1 MTKNCFIVDTRII
14 SNPTFTW
21 TMNPPVQWTYPEQNA
36 IQLGSNLP
44 GQPITQIDAQN
55 NANGAITASVLE
67 ALNNLAIPTTGVR
80 VIPTYTPPMVNDCQ
94 KASTATGTQI
104 GQQFGIVEQGA
115 VIYLA
120 SSTAVI
126 SQANCQARSF
136 LPTTNPLTLTSFVQ
150 SASAQVQG
158 VTGSVFQFQ
167 QVAQQMMV
175 YLNFNSRV
183 RFVTEVMVS

>member
-1 MTKNCFIVDTRII
+1 
-14 SNPTFTW
+14 
-21 TMNPPVQWTYPEQNA
+21 MNPPVQWTYPEQNA

-44 GQPITQIDAQN
+44 GQPTTQIDAQN
-55 NANGAITASVLE
+55 NANGAITAAVLE

-120 SSTAVI
+120 SSTAV
-126 SQANCQARSF
+126 
-136 LPTTNPLTLTSFVQ
+136 
-150 SASAQVQG
+150 QG
-158 VTGSVFQFQ
+158 VTSSVFQFQ

-183 RFVTEVMVS
+183 RFVTEIMVS